1 MRSYGPNSV
10 ALAIGLSALAGYVD
24 AIGFMHLG
32 GFFVSFMS
40 GNSTRLGVAL
50 AGMKWMNAAIAIGL
64 IGSFVGGV
72 VLAEFLARLVGDR
85 WRRAAVLLMQA
96 GLLVAAAVLHFEGWV
111 RPGITLMAVA
121 MGSENTVFRRNGEVT
136 VGLTY
141 MTGTLVKMGQ
151 NICVALTGGP
161 LFGWVSYFALWF
173 GMLCGAI
180 TGAFVF
186 SLVGLNGL
194 WFAGLAAVVF
204 SAFAAFVDPVPA
216 DKESERANAP
226 RKAGS

>member
-24 AIGFMHLG
+24 AIGFLHLG

-50 AGMKWMNAAIAIGL
+50 ANTNWFNAAIAGGL
-64 IGSFVGGV
+64 IGCFVGGV
-72 VLAEFLARLVGDR
+72 VLAELLARLVGDR

-96 GLLVAAAVLHFEGWV
+96 VMLIAAAALHFESWTK
-111 RPGITLMAVA
+111 PGVALMAAA
-121 MGSENTVFRRNGEVT
+121 MGTENTVFRRNGEVT
-136 VGLTY
+136 IGLTY

-161 LFGWVSYFALWF
+161 RFGWVSYFTLWF
-173 GMLCGAI
+173 GMLCGAVI
-180 TGAFVF
+180 GAFIF
-186 SLVGLNGL
+186 GLIGLNGL
-194 WFAGLAAVVF
+194 WFAALAAVVF

-216 DKESERANAP
+216 HNESERANAP
-226 RKAGS
+226 RRSS

>member
-24 AIGFMHLG
+24 AIGFLHLG
-32 GFFVSFMS
+32 GFFVAFMS

-50 AGMKWMNAAIAIGL
+50 AGMKWFNVAIAGGL

-72 VLAEFLARLVGDR
+72 VLAELLARLVGER

-96 GLLVAAAVLHFEGWV
+96 LLLVVAAALHFEGWTK
-111 RPGITLMAVA
+111 PGVALMTVA
-121 MGSENTVFRRNGEVT
+121 MGTENTIFRRNGEVT
-136 VGLTY
+136 IGLTY

-151 NICVALTGGP
+151 HICAALTGGAP
-161 LFGWVSYFALWF
+161 FGWLSYFALWF
-173 GMLCGAI
+173 GMLCGAAI
-180 TGAFVF
+180 GAFIF
-186 SLVGLNGL
+186 GLIGLNGL
-194 WFAGLAAVVF
+194 WFAALAAVVF

-216 DKESERANAP
+216 HKEPERANAP
-226 RKAGS
+226 RRSN

>member
-24 AIGFMHLG
+24 AIGFLHLG
-32 GFFVSFMS
+32 GFFVAFMS

-50 AGMKWMNAAIAIGL
+50 AGMHWFNAAIAAGL

-72 VLAEFLARLVGDR
+72 VLAELLARLVGDR

-96 GLLVAAAVLHFEGWV
+96 VMLIAAAALHFEGWTK
-111 RPGITLMAVA
+111 PGVALMAVA
-121 MGSENTVFRRNGEVT
+121 MGTENTIFRRNGEVT
-136 VGLTY
+136 IGLTY

-161 LFGWVSYFALWF
+161 RFGWVSYFTLWF
-173 GMLCGAI
+173 GMLCGAVI
-180 TGAFVF
+180 GAFIF
-186 SLVGLNGL
+186 GLIGLNGL
-194 WFAGLAAVVF
+194 WFAALAAVVF

-216 DKESERANAP
+216 HNESERANAP
-226 RKAGS
+226 RRSS